1 MTMRRRRADP
11 LPSSPAMRTSAT
23 VPRPARRALLLV
35 AALVALAAPAAAQG
49 AETHQ
54 CLRTDVPFALTFA
67 ATHTT
72 CSVARPVALAGAPKA
87 LSGRERFSVRVNKR
101 LWKCVS
107 ANDAEF
113 TCRSHRARILVQY
126 S

>member
-1 MTMRRRRADP
+1 MRP
-11 LPSSPAMRTSAT
+11 I
-23 VPRPARRALLLV
+23 
-35 AALVALAAPAAAQG
+35 LVALAATALAIPAAAHG

-72 CSVARPVALAGAPKA
+72 CNVARPVALAGAGKA
-87 LSGRERFSVRVNKR
+87 LSGRERFNVRVHTR
-101 LWKCVS
+101 LWKCVA